1 MRVWP
6 KGRAW
11 AESEPGLRLGRGLVR
26 FQEPCTEWNQET
38 LAQVKMGVAGLDGR
52 GSTSRGGANLEALK
66 GLNTGTGHVKEVVR
80 GERKWGGEGD

>member
-1 MRVWP
+1 
-6 KGRAW
+6 
-11 AESEPGLRLGRGLVR
+11 
-26 FQEPCTEWNQET
+26 
-38 LAQVKMGVAGLDGR
+38 VKMGVAGLDGR